1 MPERI
6 LKPTGLQLWRLFIV
20 SAVPFI
26 GFGFADNFI
35 MIVAGDA
42 IDNSIGLKMGL
53 STLAAAG
60 IGNLISDV
68 CGIGLG
74 EVIDRRWSYRLGLK
88 DPRLTPEQQSMRKSR
103 WVKSIACILGISIG
117 CILGMI
123 PLLFLDNNKLYF
135 FNKEEE
141 EL

>member
-1 MPERI
+1 MIPSVMMMSPYYPNTTRATTTTTTTTENNLPTQRRYLSNSNWKGGEKESSSSKPMPERI

-74 EVIDRRWSYRLGLK
+74 EVIDRRLN
-88 DPRLTPEQQSMRKSR
+88 P
-103 WVKSIACILGISIG
+103 C
-117 CILGMI
+117 
-123 PLLFLDNNKLYF
+123 
-135 FNKEEE
+135 
-141 EL
+141 